1 MTNKTNNSHSIFLF
15 LTYLIIVIAV
25 LPTFKEHGVHI
36 EEKFHRLNGLFWLNY
51 VAQIFNFETL
61 NSISETKIKSIID
74 YSLSPAGSYM
84 DKYGV
89 ILDLPVALIEI
100 IFNIDRIEDIY
111 YLKQF
116 VSFLIFLISS
126 FFFYKILTERFN
138 NYFLA
143 YSGTIL
149 FITSPR
155 IFGDSF
161 LYKDVLFL
169 SFFCIALYYLL
180 RLSKNL
186 NIKDIIYFSLFTAIA
201 FNLRVFAI
209 FLPLTFFLL
218 LIIKNL
224 SDKKSYHYFKYYLLY
239 LFTSLCLIILLS
251 PYLWSNTIINF
262 IDIFS
267 PLKRASI
274 GADVKV
280 LFNNNF
286 ISNRILPETYL
297 FTWILITTPIITVSL
312 FLLGYFFYFKRF
324 IIRFIYI
331 KEKQPFKDLW
341 RGQKEQK
348 DFINFFLLTSFC
360 LALLV
365 LNSPFYNGWRL
376 VYFINIFIIYFAIY
390 QINNLLFLY
399 KNKDFKRKIVLYL
412 VLISIFH
419 HIICLVKY
427 HPYQS
432 YYFTELISNNKKNSF
447 EGDYYGLS
455 GKHFFLKLNSEYSEY
470 KEKKLKI
477 AVASHTPLHRSLEG
491 VKFDIR
497 KKFEVIGQN
506 YQNADFI
513 YKNNISE
520 VNSKLNKKYNIPVNF
535 VKIFELN
542 LNGVKIYEIFKK
554 MK

>member
-1 MTNKTNNSHSIFLF
+1 MANKTNNSHSIFLF

-51 VAQIFNFETL
+51 VAQVFNFETL
-61 NSISETKIKSIID
+61 NSITETKIKSIID

-126 FFFYKILTERFN
+126 FFFYKILIERFN

-169 SFFCIALYYLL
+169 SFFCIALYFLL

-186 NIKDIIYFSLFTAIA
+186 NLKDIIYFSLFTAIA

-224 SDKKSYHYFKYYLLY
+224 SDEKSDYYLKYYLLY
-239 LFTSLCLIILLS
+239 LFTSLCLIVLLS
-251 PYLWSNTIINF
+251 PYLRSNTIINF

-274 GADVKV
+274 GADIKV
-280 LFNNNF
+280 FFNNNF

-324 IIRFIYI
+324 IIRFINI
-331 KEKQPFKDLW
+331 KEKQPFKDFW

-399 KNKDFKRKIVLYL
+399 KNKDFKRKIVLCL

-419 HIICLVKY
+419 HIICLIKY

-432 YYFTELISNNKKNSF
+432 YYFTELISDNKKNSF

-455 GKHFFLKLNSEYSEY
+455 GKHFFLKLNSEYSEN
-470 KEKKLKI
+470 KEKKIKI

-542 LNGVKIYEIFKK
+542 LNGVKIYEIFKRIK
-554 MK
+554 

>member
-1 MTNKTNNSHSIFLF
+1 MANKTNNSHSIFLF

-100 IFNIDRIEDIY
+100 IFNINKIEDIY

-116 VSFLIFLISS
+116 LSFLIFLISS

-186 NIKDIIYFSLFTAIA
+186 NLKDIIYFSLFTAIA

-224 SDKKSYHYFKYYLLY
+224 SDKKSYHYLKYYLLY

-274 GADVKV
+274 GADIKV
-280 LFNNNF
+280 FFNNNF

-324 IIRFIYI
+324 IIRFINI
-331 KEKQPFKDLW
+331 KEKQAFNDLW

-455 GKHFFLKLNSEYSEY
+455 GKHFFLKLNSEYSEN
-470 KEKKLKI
+470 KEKKIKI

-542 LNGVKIYEIFKK
+542 LNGVIIYEIFKRIK
-554 MK
+554 

>member
-15 LTYLIIVIAV
+15 LTYLIIVIVV

-61 NSISETKIKSIID
+61 NSISETKIKSIVD

-100 IFNIDRIEDIY
+100 IFNIHRIEDIY

-169 SFFCIALYYLL
+169 SFFCIALYFLL

-186 NIKDIIYFSLFTAIA
+186 NLKDIIYFSLFTAIA

-224 SDKKSYHYFKYYLLY
+224 SDKKSYHYLKYYLLY

-280 LFNNNF
+280 FFNNNF

-324 IIRFIYI
+324 IIRFINI

-399 KNKDFKRKIVLYL
+399 KNKDFKRKVVLYL

-432 YYFTELISNNKKNSF
+432 YYFTELISDNKKNSF

-455 GKHFFLKLNSEYSEY
+455 GKHFFLKLNSEYSEF

-506 YQNADFI
+506 YQDADFI

-542 LNGVKIYEIFKK
+542 LNGVIIYEIFKRIK
-554 MK
+554 

>member
-1 MTNKTNNSHSIFLF
+1 MANKTNNSHSIFLF

-25 LPTFKEHGVHI
+25 LPTFKQHGVHI

-100 IFNIDRIEDIY
+100 IFNINKIEDIY

-116 VSFLIFLISS
+116 LSFLIFLISS

-169 SFFCIALYYLL
+169 SFFCIALYFLL

-186 NIKDIIYFSLFTAIA
+186 NLKDIIYFSLFTAIA

-224 SDKKSYHYFKYYLLY
+224 NDKKSYYFLKYYLLY

-251 PYLWSNTIINF
+251 PYLWSNTLVNF

-274 GADVKV
+274 GADIKV
-280 LFNNNF
+280 FFNNNF

-324 IIRFIYI
+324 IIRFINI
-331 KEKQPFKDLW
+331 KEKQAFNDLW

-432 YYFTELISNNKKNSF
+432 YYFTELISDNKKNSF

-455 GKHFFLKLNSEYSEY
+455 GKHFFLKLHSEYSEY
-470 KEKKLKI
+470 KEKKIKI

-542 LNGVKIYEIFKK
+542 LNGVIIYEIFKRIK
-554 MK
+554 

>member
-1 MTNKTNNSHSIFLF
+1 MANKTNNSHSIFLF

-25 LPTFKEHGVHI
+25 LPTFKQHGVHI

-100 IFNIDRIEDIY
+100 IFNVDRIEDIY

-116 VSFLIFLISS
+116 LSFLIFLISS

-169 SFFCIALYYLL
+169 SFFCIALYFLL

-186 NIKDIIYFSLFTAIA
+186 NLKDIIYFSLFTAIA

-224 SDKKSYHYFKYYLLY
+224 NDKKSYYFLKYYLLY

-251 PYLWSNTIINF
+251 PYLWSNTLVNF

-274 GADVKV
+274 GADIKV
-280 LFNNNF
+280 FFNNNF

-324 IIRFIYI
+324 IIRFINI
-331 KEKQPFKDLW
+331 KEKQAFNDLW

-432 YYFTELISNNKKNSF
+432 YYFTELISDNKKNSF

-455 GKHFFLKLNSEYSEY
+455 GKHFFLKLHSEYSEY
-470 KEKKLKI
+470 KEKKIKI

-542 LNGVKIYEIFKK
+542 LNGVIIYEIFKRIK
-554 MK
+554 

>member
-1 MTNKTNNSHSIFLF
+1 
-15 LTYLIIVIAV
+15 
-25 LPTFKEHGVHI
+25 
-36 EEKFHRLNGLFWLNY
+36 
-51 VAQIFNFETL
+51 
-61 NSISETKIKSIID
+61 
-74 YSLSPAGSYM
+74 M

-100 IFNIDRIEDIY
+100 IFNINKIEDIY

-116 VSFLIFLISS
+116 LSFLIFLISS

-186 NIKDIIYFSLFTAIA
+186 NLKDIIYFSLFTAIA

-224 SDKKSYHYFKYYLLY
+224 SDEKSDYYLKYYLLY
-239 LFTSLCLIILLS
+239 LFTSLCLIVLLS

-274 GADVKV
+274 GADIKV
-280 LFNNNF
+280 FFNNNF

-324 IIRFIYI
+324 IIRFINI
-331 KEKQPFKDLW
+331 KEKQPFKDFW

-348 DFINFFLLTSFC
+348 DFINFFILTSFC

-399 KNKDFKRKIVLYL
+399 KNKNIKRKIVLYL

-419 HIICLVKY
+419 HIISLVKY

-432 YYFTELISNNKKNSF
+432 YYFTELISDNKKNSF

-455 GKHFFLKLNSEYSEY
+455 GKHFFLKLNSEYSEN
-470 KEKKLKI
+470 KGKKIKI

-491 VKFDIR
+491 LKFDIR

-542 LNGVKIYEIFKK
+542 LNGVKIYEIFKRIK
-554 MK
+554 

>member
-1 MTNKTNNSHSIFLF
+1 MANKTNNSHSIFLF

-25 LPTFKEHGVHI
+25 LPTFKQHGVHI

-100 IFNIDRIEDIY
+100 IFNINKIEDIY

-116 VSFLIFLISS
+116 LSFLIFLISS

-186 NIKDIIYFSLFTAIA
+186 NLKDIIYFSLFTAIA

-224 SDKKSYHYFKYYLLY
+224 NDKKSYYYL
-239 LFTSLCLIILLS
+239 
-251 PYLWSNTIINF
+251 
-262 IDIFS
+262 
-267 PLKRASI
+267 
-274 GADVKV
+274 
-280 LFNNNF
+280 
-286 ISNRILPETYL
+286 
-297 FTWILITTPIITVSL
+297 
-312 FLLGYFFYFKRF
+312 
-324 IIRFIYI
+324 
-331 KEKQPFKDLW
+331 
-341 RGQKEQK
+341 
-348 DFINFFLLTSFC
+348 
-360 LALLV
+360 
-365 LNSPFYNGWRL
+365 
-376 VYFINIFIIYFAIY
+376 
-390 QINNLLFLY
+390 
-399 KNKDFKRKIVLYL
+399 KN
-412 VLISIFH
+412 
-419 HIICLVKY
+419 
-427 HPYQS
+427 
-432 YYFTELISNNKKNSF
+432 
-447 EGDYYGLS
+447 
-455 GKHFFLKLNSEYSEY
+455 
-470 KEKKLKI
+470 
-477 AVASHTPLHRSLEG
+477 
-491 VKFDIR
+491 
-497 KKFEVIGQN
+497 
-506 YQNADFI
+506 
-513 YKNNISE
+513 
-520 VNSKLNKKYNIPVNF
+520 
-535 VKIFELN
+535 
-542 LNGVKIYEIFKK
+542 
-554 MK
+554 